1 MRGDVAFRHPSTS
14 ALRFAG
20 VRARVRVVELSTTNL
35 SMLILQSYRYYFA
48 ISLCLPLQ

>member
-35 SMLILQSYRYYFA
+35 SMLILQSYYFA

>member
-1 MRGDVAFRHPSTS
+1 MRGDVAFSYPSTS

-35 SMLILQSYRYYFA
+35 SMLRASYNSRKNTEN
-48 ISLCLPLQ
+48 IVTI